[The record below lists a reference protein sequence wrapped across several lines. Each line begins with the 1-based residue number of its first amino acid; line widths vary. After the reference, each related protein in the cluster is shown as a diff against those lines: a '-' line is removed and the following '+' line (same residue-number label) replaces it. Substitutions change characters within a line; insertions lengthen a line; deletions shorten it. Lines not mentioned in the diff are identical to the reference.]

1 MRLRKEILLFYILII
16 ASAGVIIAAD
26 QPNTAVSLPA
36 DQKTSPVKCCKLNK
50 KQAAPALNYISEGIL
65 RLKA

>member
-1 MRLRKEILLFYILII
+1 MRIKKEILLFYVLII

-26 QPNTAVSLPA
+26 QPDIAPKKPVTNP
-36 DQKTSPVKCCKLNK
+36 DKPVKCCNIK
-50 KQAAPALNYISEGIL
+50 KQPTTPTPNYITEGML